1 MQYYNTI
8 QVDKTVNP
16 QTSAGENVE
25 SVRKK
30 LCYDE
35 MNDENITENTGKNIV
50 DEEIS
55 LSNESRFFCKTK

>member
-1 MQYYNTI
+1 MQYYNII

-16 QTSAGENVE
+16 RTSAGENVE
-25 SVRKK
+25 SARKK

-35 MNDENITENTGKNIV
+35 INNENDENITENTGKNVV

-55 LSNESRFFCKTK
+55 LLNESRFFC